1 MLRRG
6 LTPQR
11 VVHAKVQE
19 RLSIST
25 RDDTAAYQVTLF
37 HFYRPYISGGGVSN
51 GRIIREQ
58 TRYGMVGTHSRT

>member
-6 LTPQR
+6 LTPQG
-11 VVHAKVQE
+11 VSHAKVQE
-19 RLSIST
+19 RVSIST

-37 HFYRPYISGGGVSN
+37 HFYRPYILGGRVSN

-58 TRYGMVGTHSRT
+58 THYGTVGTDYRT